1 MYGQLGVSVQGQCKS
16 GDWFSAFFR
25 ELLAFFKISRVFFK
39 AQINCMRLC
48 RARLAEFID
57 FLNKRFVFVG
67 GVSLSDRTLLKGVKC
82 FL

>member
-1 MYGQLGVSVQGQCKS
+1 MAVYGQLGVSVQGQCKS

-25 ELLAFFKISRVFFK
+25 ELLALFKISRVFFK

-48 RARLAEFID
+48 RAGLAEFID

-67 GVSLSDRTLLKGVKC
+67 GCRYRVGPC
-82 FL
+82 

>member
-67 GVSLSDRTLLKGVKC
+67 GAVVIRSDLVKGR
-82 FL
+82 

>member
-1 MYGQLGVSVQGQCKS
+1 MAVYGQLGVSVQGQCKS

-48 RARLAEFID
+48 RAGLAEFID

-67 GVSLSDRTLLKGVKC
+67 GAVVIRSDLVKGR
-82 FL
+82 

>member
-1 MYGQLGVSVQGQCKS
+1 MQGQCKS

-25 ELLAFFKISRVFFK
+25 ELLALFKISRVFFK

-48 RARLAEFID
+48 RAGLAEFID
-57 FLNKRFVFVG
+57 FLNKRFAFVG
-67 GVSLSDRTLLKGVKC
+67 GLSLSGRTLLKGVKC

>member
-1 MYGQLGVSVQGQCKS
+1 MAVYGQLGVSVQGQCKS

-48 RARLAEFID
+48 RAWLAEFID

-67 GVSLSDRTLLKGVKC
+67 GAVVIRSDLVKGR
-82 FL
+82 

>member
-48 RARLAEFID
+48 RAWLAEFID

-67 GVSLSDRTLLKGVKC
+67 GAVVIRSDLVKGR
-82 FL
+82 

>member
-1 MYGQLGVSVQGQCKS
+1 MQGQCKS

-25 ELLAFFKISRVFFK
+25 ELLALFKISRVFFK

-48 RARLAEFID
+48 RAGLAEFID

-67 GVSLSDRTLLKGVKC
+67 GCRYRVGPC
-82 FL
+82 

>member
-48 RARLAEFID
+48 RAGLAEFID

-67 GVSLSDRTLLKGVKC
+67 GAVVIRSDLVKGR
-82 FL
+82 

>member
-48 RARLAEFID
+48 RAGLAELID

-67 GVSLSDRTLLKGVKC
+67 GAVVIRSDLVKGR
-82 FL
+82 

>member
-25 ELLAFFKISRVFFK
+25 ELLALFKISRVFFK

-48 RARLAEFID
+48 RAWLAEFID

-67 GVSLSDRTLLKGVKC
+67 GAVVIRSDLVKGC
-82 FL
+82 

>member
-1 MYGQLGVSVQGQCKS
+1 MQGQCKS

-25 ELLAFFKISRVFFK
+25 ELLALFKISRVFFK

-48 RARLAEFID
+48 RAGLAEFID

-67 GVSLSDRTLLKGVKC
+67 GAVVIRSDLVKGR
-82 FL
+82 

>member
-1 MYGQLGVSVQGQCKS
+1 MQGQCKS

-25 ELLAFFKISRVFFK
+25 ELLALFKISRVFFK

-48 RARLAEFID
+48 RAWLAEFID

-67 GVSLSDRTLLKGVKC
+67 GAVVIRSDLVKGR
-82 FL
+82 

>member
-1 MYGQLGVSVQGQCKS
+1 MQGQCKS

-48 RARLAEFID
+48 RAGLAEFID

-67 GVSLSDRTLLKGVKC
+67 GAVVIRSDLVKGR
-82 FL
+82 